1 MRKTKFSAASALL
14 LLLFLGLA
22 GVTSAQQLP
31 NSNFEAWGNS
41 FDGNPQP
48 SNWTGS
54 NVTQV
59 GMKFT
64 LVYQSTDAHTGSYS
78 VKMADKEV
86 GAMGI
91 TEISP
96 SWLTLG
102 TPWSYLEGLSTSSA
116 TAGTDGGIS
125 FAYRPDTMAV
135 WIKRQSNG
143 LEDMNLVY
151 YSWRGQSK
159 GDKYLNKGN
168 GCTSTTHY
176 DEESDI
182 RQSTDKNSC
191 GTSVQA
197 TQVAEGLLRTKTV
210 YNNWTLVKVPIT
222 YYNDQI
228 PEKMNIILSA
238 SNYPNFRANSGLYDG
253 NSLLVDDISLIY
265 SSKIHEIRLNGIAL
279 PGFKTNTT
287 EYTYEIPKGSSIPT
301 ITCYRSGRLLSGSEI
316 SVNYAAAGTP
326 TQITVNAGDGSSTT
340 TYKVTFVYTR
350 SQNCKLNGISVNGTP
365 ISGFNS
371 SVTNYTVALPFGT
384 TEFPTIT
391 YTKADDAQTVTIEP
405 CAIPG
410 TARVVVTA
418 ENPDYSSTYLI
429 NFTVGELSDTTLED
443 ILVNGVSITGYAPT
457 KTIYSVNVPVGT
469 TEAPVLSYKSAYADG
484 LQTIVVSQKGLSETS
499 TITVSAPGASTSR
512 IYKISYNI
520 TESSYSYLQDIKLD
534 GVILT
539 DFNPSTLTYT
549 YNLPQGTITQP
560 VVTWTQGDAY
570 QTVTKEDGGID
581 GITKITVKAQNG
593 VNTSIYRISFTS
605 VKSSN
610 SKLTD
615 LKVDG
620 ITLADF
626 SSETTSYTYNL
637 PIGTTTLPAITW
649 TKGDDFQNVV
659 PTYGGVNGLTKITVY
674 AQDNTVTVY
683 SIAFSVSQANV
694 STLNNILLDGVS
706 LVGFNPNTTSYNV
719 ELTRGTTTLP
729 TITWTAYDEYQKITK
744 VEGGVNGDTR
754 ITVKAQSGAMTV
766 YVLSFSVAKS
776 SNSLLSD
783 IKVGGV
789 SLADFASETFE
800 YGYVLA
806 SGTTI
811 LPEISYTKAD
821 SYQKVSVLKN
831 GVNGITNINVTAEDG
846 TESIYKISFSVEK
859 SENAGLKDIKVGGVS
874 LADFDPNTL
883 NYTYVLAAGVTQCP
897 DVTVE
902 KNEGQSVTIVVPKL
916 IGIARIEVVPEVGS
930 KNVYTINF
938 TYQQSD
944 NSKLADLLV
953 DGVSISGFS
962 PETTQYNYVLPQG
975 TTELPVITYLKAE
988 DSQIVELNE
997 NGVNGTS
1004 TISVKAENASVTTYQ
1019 ITFSV
1024 VKSSNAYLSDIQI
1037 AGASLIGF
1045 DETTYSYNYV
1055 LPEGTTSLPLFK
1067 AIKADQGQVISV
1079 SLPSLQGTASVVVTS
1094 EDASATNNYFVNFA
1108 FESKSD
1114 AALQNIS
1121 IDGIALTDFSPSVYS
1136 YNITLPVGSG
1146 KPVLSYEKADGSQ
1159 VVVLSTDI
1167 NKTVL
1172 AVYAEDGSYNEYVI
1186 NYSYS
1191 ANTSALL
1198 ADLQVYD
1205 NASQTFVSLA
1215 DFSSDKFDYSK
1226 ILSLG
1231 STDLPTVNPIPAT
1244 AGQIITITYGKVN
1257 EITNIHVV
1265 AEDGVTTADYTI
1277 EFSVEKSTENSLINI
1292 SVGGNDVP
1300 GFDPGILDYVVTL
1313 PYGTTT
1319 VPAITYDKNYFGEM
1333 VQLTASDIN
1342 STSYLK
1348 VYAEDGSSRTY
1359 SLQFNV
1365 SESGLD
1371 NVLYTIMLDDEA
1383 ISGFS
1388 ENQYT
1393 YDVVLPF
1400 GTTQM
1405 PDISYVKR
1413 YAEQTV
1419 VTTISGMSKIELRVK
1434 SNQDGV
1440 ADAIY
1445 SINFTVAQYQSTVL
1459 SDIKLDNVSLTGFDS
1474 HKTKYVVSIANK
1486 PASIDAVSPASNI
1499 IAEKIIDTNNHVRF
1513 TVSNTFNSETITY
1526 DLYFHY
1532 TNDVIP
1538 NGEFTDWTTPK
1549 YNASRGAVKPLGWNV
1564 PADADDKLTVLS
1576 TSYTGS
1582 EVQKNGTNV
1591 VYFSTTYWSALGGAI
1606 PAVATIGTISCE
1618 LKVAGNTTAGFS
1630 GGITF
1635 RNTPDVAQIRY
1646 IYPTI
1651 KGNGALFA
1659 FRFTDG
1665 AENNFDYVCTSENNQ
1680 WTVYEHALG
1689 TDGMSP
1695 STMNIAINGTNQT
1708 SGIRSGGAELYV
1720 DYIRYKYSSQ
1730 IASISV
1736 NGVEA
1741 GLSGTT
1747 ANATI
1752 ETEYCGLPKIDIVGE
1767 VSDQA
1772 YDIVYGDENS
1782 GQRVVNIRS
1791 YAEDMTYT
1799 DYTLNITRPVSSN
1812 TNLSNITVNGVSISD
1827 FSASKYE
1834 YTQNVSK
1841 GTKLVPDVVAFGA
1854 SSYQTIA
1861 SQINSNACIINV
1873 TAENGATATY
1883 TINFAETYL
1892 NDATLAD
1899 LSVSGYD
1906 ISYQVDKN
1914 DYAVVL
1920 PASTN
1925 NLPSINFQKRTDG
1938 QTVVLT
1944 EGNVNGVS
1952 TVNVVAEDGV
1962 TSNTY
1967 SINFSVAPLDNTTS
1981 KLSEM
1986 SIVEAMNPLVF
1997 NSDVYEYVYPRAL
2010 NETWYVAYTRA
2021 YAEDNM
2027 TCVLTDDSL
2036 VWNLSNVVSSTE
2048 QSYKLNFEN
2057 VLSNNAQLADIKL
2070 NGVSLEGF
2078 NPYISDYTVDVQRT
2092 ETIDAEA
2099 VLAEEGQTLT
2109 SEYDQSAK
2117 KYTFTVTAP
2126 DNIATQVY
2134 TLDLNVLKS
2143 TNSSL
2148 ANILINDES
2157 IEGFTSS
2164 KLDYVVELA
2173 QGTESLPSITYVSGD
2188 YGQVVDIQTNGVD
2201 GVTYITVVAEDG
2213 ISETTYS
2220 IDFNVIKSSNALLN
2234 RISADY
2240 VQLEGFAS
2248 NVFEYTIKVGFGKNT
2263 PLITYQKA
2271 EESQTV
2277 TELTDVNKLTLN
2289 VTAED
2294 GTTNDYI
2301 INFETQYTSISTLS
2315 DIKLNNVS
2323 LSGFASDLFDYN
2335 YVLPVGTKVL
2345 PEIAV
2350 VIGADAQTVD
2360 LQTNGVSGDAVI
2372 TVTADDNVT
2381 KSIYTIHFSV
2391 EQSSVATLNQIM
2403 LDGVQLDNFESGIFE
2418 YNIELPI
2425 GTKTL
2430 PIVTTENGDEYQ
2442 TVTQTT
2448 EGTDITI
2455 HVVAENGN
2463 GNDYV
2468 LHFNILKSIN
2478 DALNMI
2484 YVGGEA
2490 LSVEAEGFVTDN
2502 SFSSDL
2508 LEYNITLPV
2517 GSSFASLKFDYQAG
2531 DEYQTVDT
2539 LRSESSMSLKVTAED
2554 VAYTRTYIV
2563 NVTVEKSDNAELLDL
2578 MLDGITISGFS
2589 FDKTEYN
2596 VDLAIG
2602 TTVIPTVTWTAG
2614 DEYQIITLSM
2624 SEDQKTQVVKVVAES
2639 GRTVE
2644 YTINFTILKSS
2655 NTTLKA
2661 ITIGDDRQLI
2671 PSFDGEVLVY
2681 QVLIPYNNQVVPSI
2695 DYEKMEEAQTV
2706 EFTGT
2711 TDVHG
2716 IAYIK
2721 VTAENGVDNQI
2732 YSITFDVEPSENT
2745 NLLMIYYNGLEVER
2759 FATNDNDY
2767 NVVLPFGTINEPVIT
2782 YDLAEPETQVAISNT
2797 IIIPQGWQSIITVT
2811 AANGDA
2817 NEYVVNFSIAKSSEN
2832 RIKILNAFNKL
2843 VEGFDSD
2850 IEEYEIV
2857 YPAYTDSSVVPTI
2870 SDITYE
2876 LFDAENSSAVVLET
2890 SPGTIVIAVTAHNGE
2905 VRNYVLRTVI
2915 EISDNTNLLSISIE
2929 GELIENFDPLV
2940 HDYYYTLPFG
2950 ASYVDVEMLGYEK
2963 TEQGQEVTFVKD
2975 GMDIQLQV
2983 LAQDGT
2989 SIGIYTIHFVP
3000 DDFDPSVTPTGDEVC
3015 ITSTDD
3021 GGCRF
3026 TTKCSNVDIY
3036 LSDMSGRMIANYT
3049 LPLVNPNIEDICSP
3063 EAEGYV
3069 YQGPSGQ
3076 IVLYYFVY
3084 AKKKVI
3090 YSGKFRTSN

>member
-1 MRKTKFSAASALL
+1 MRKTKFSTASALL
-14 LLLFLGLA
+14 LLFLGFA
-22 GVTSAQQLP
+22 GFTSAQQLA
-31 NSNFEAWGNS
+31 NSNFESWGNS

-59 GMKFT
+59 GMNFT

-143 LEDMNLVY
+143 LEDMNLVC

-159 GDKYLNKGN
+159 GEKYLNKGN

-176 DEESDI
+176 NEESDI

-210 YNNWTLVKVPIT
+210 YNSWTLVKVPIT
-222 YYNDQI
+222 YYNDLI

-238 SNYPNFRANSGLYDG
+238 SNYPNFRANGGLYDG

-265 SSKIHEIRLNGIAL
+265 SSKIHGIRLNGIAL

-287 EYTYEIPKGSSIPT
+287 EYTYEIAKGASIPT

-316 SVNYAAAGTP
+316 SVKYGAVGTP
-326 TQITVNAGDGSSTT
+326 TEITVKAEDGSSTT

-350 SQNCKLNGISVNGTP
+350 SQNCKLNEISVNGTP
-365 ISGFNS
+365 ISGFNGA
-371 SVTNYTVALPFGT
+371 VTNYTVALPFGT

-391 YTKADDAQTVTIEP
+391 YTKGDEYQTVTIEP

-410 TARVVVTA
+410 TAKVVVTA
-418 ENPDYSSTYLI
+418 ENPDYSNTYLI
-429 NFTVGELSDTTLED
+429 NFTVGELTDTTLQD

-457 KTIYSVNVPVGT
+457 KTIYNVNVPVGT

-484 LQTIVVSQKGLSETS
+484 LQTIVISQKGLSETS

-534 GVILT
+534 GVTLT
-539 DFNPSTLTYT
+539 DFNPLTLTYT
-549 YNLPQGTITQP
+549 CNLPQGTTTQP

-570 QTVTKEDGGID
+570 QTVSKEDGGID

-615 LKVDG
+615 LKLDG
-620 ITLADF
+620 VTLTDF
-626 SSETTSYTYNL
+626 SSDNTSYTCNL
-637 PIGTTTLPAITW
+637 PIGTTTLPDITW
-649 TKGDDFQNVV
+649 TQGDSYQNVV

-683 SIAFSVSQANV
+683 SISFSVSQANV
-694 STLNNILLDGVS
+694 STLKDILLDGVS

-719 ELTRGTTTLP
+719 ELTRGTTSLP
-729 TITWTAYDEYQKITK
+729 AITWVAYDEYQKITK
-744 VEGGVNGDTR
+744 LDGGISGDTR
-754 ITVKAQSGAMTV
+754 ITVKAQSGAITV

-776 SNSLLSD
+776 SNALLSD
-783 IKVGGV
+783 IKVGGE
-789 SLADFASETFE
+789 SLTGFASETFE
-800 YGYVLA
+800 YDYVLP

-831 GVNGITNINVTAEDG
+831 GVSGITDIKVTAEDG
-846 TESIYKISFSVEK
+846 TESVYKISFSVEK
-859 SENAGLKDIKVGGVS
+859 SENAALKDIKVGGVS
-874 LADFDPNTL
+874 LPDFDPNTF

-916 IGIARIEVVPEVGS
+916 TGIARIEVVPEVGS

-962 PETTQYNYVLPQG
+962 SETTQYSYVLPQG
-975 TTELPVITYLKAE
+975 TTELPSITYLKAE
-988 DSQIVELNE
+988 DSQIVELTE

-1024 VKSSNAYLSDIQI
+1024 VKSSNAYLADIQI
-1037 AGASLIGF
+1037 AGSSLIEF
-1045 DETTYSYNYV
+1045 EETTYTYNYV
-1055 LPEGTTSLPLFK
+1055 LPEGTTSLPIFK
-1067 AIKADQGQVISV
+1067 PIKADPGQVISV

-1094 EDASATNNYFVNFA
+1094 EDGSATNKYFVNFA
-1108 FESKSD
+1108 FENKSD
-1114 AALQNIS
+1114 AVLENIFL
-1121 IDGIALTDFSPSVYS
+1121 DGVALTDFSSSVYT
-1136 YNITLPVGSG
+1136 YNVTLPVGSA
-1146 KPVLSYEKADGSQ
+1146 KPIVSYDKSYGSQ
-1159 VVVLSTDI
+1159 VVISLNDANQTELS
-1167 NKTVL
+1167 
-1172 AVYAEDGSYNEYVI
+1172 VYAEDGTLSKYVI
-1186 NYSYS
+1186 NFSYV
-1191 ANTSALL
+1191 ANNNALL
-1198 ADLQVYD
+1198 ADLQVYE

-1226 ILSLG
+1226 TISLG
-1231 STDLPTVNPIPAT
+1231 STDIPTINPVPAT
-1244 AGQIITITYGKVN
+1244 AGQTITITYGQVN
-1257 EITNIHVV
+1257 ASTNIHVV
-1265 AEDGVTTADYTI
+1265 AEDGVTTADYVI
-1277 EFSVEKSTENSLINI
+1277 DFSVEKSTENSLTNI

-1300 GFDPGILDYVVTL
+1300 GFDPDVLNYVMTL
-1313 PYGTTT
+1313 PYGTKT
-1319 VPAITYDKNYFGEM
+1319 VPTITYDKNYFGET

-1342 STSYLK
+1342 SVSYLK
-1348 VYAEDGSSRTY
+1348 VIAEDGSSRIY

-1365 SESGLD
+1365 SESGLE
-1371 NVLYTIMLDDEA
+1371 NVLSTIMLDDEA
-1383 ISGFS
+1383 VSGFS
-1388 ENQYT
+1388 ANQYT
-1393 YDVVLPF
+1393 YDIVLPF

-1413 YAEQTV
+1413 YEEQTV
-1419 VTTISGMSKIELRVK
+1419 ATTISGMSKIELRVK
-1434 SNQDGV
+1434 SNQVGV

-1459 SDIKLDNVSLTGFDS
+1459 SDIKLDNVSLTGFNS
-1474 HKTKYVVSIANK
+1474 YKTKYVVLLTSI
-1486 PASIDAVSPASNI
+1486 PSSIDAISPATNI
-1499 IAEKIIDTNNHVRF
+1499 IAEKIINTTNHVRF

-1526 DLYFHY
+1526 DLYLHY

-1538 NGEFTDWTTPK
+1538 NGEFTSWTTPK
-1549 YNASRGAVKPLGWNV
+1549 YNASRGAVKPTMWNV
-1564 PADADDKLTVLS
+1564 PADAAEKKTIFS
-1576 TSYTGS
+1576 TSYTGT
-1582 EVQKNGTNV
+1582 EVANV
-1591 VYFSTTYWSALGGAI
+1591 NNTIAHFTTTYWSVLGGAI
-1606 PAVATIGTISCE
+1606 PAVATIGDIACT
-1618 LKVAGNTTAGFS
+1618 LKVAGQTTVSYS
-1630 GGITF
+1630 GGIAF
-1635 RNTPDVAQIRY
+1635 RNTPDVASIRY
-1646 IYPTI
+1646 NLATV

-1659 FRFTDG
+1659 F
-1665 AENNFDYVCTSENNQ
+1665 NFDGVDYNYTTSSKTSDYV
-1680 WTVYEHALG
+1680 VYNHPLALSG
-1689 TDGMSP
+1689 KSP
-1695 STMNIAINGTNQT
+1695 AQMNIAINATNQT
-1708 SGIRSGGAELYV
+1708 SGMLAGNEGASLYV
-1720 DYIRYKYSSQ
+1720 DYIRFQYSSK
-1730 IASISV
+1730 ISSISV
-1736 NGVEA
+1736 NGVTA

-1747 ANATI
+1747 ANANI
-1752 ETEYCGLPKIDIVGE
+1752 ESEYCGLPKIDIVGQ
-1767 VSDQA
+1767 VSDQE
-1772 YDIVYGDENS
+1772 YDIVYGDENG
-1782 GQRVVNIRS
+1782 GQRVVSIRS
-1791 YAEDMTYT
+1791 YAEDKTYT
-1799 DYTLNITRPVSSN
+1799 DYTLNITRPISSN

-1827 FSASKYE
+1827 FSADKYE

-1841 GTKLVPDVVAFGA
+1841 GTKLVPDVVAYGV
-1854 SSYQTIA
+1854 SSYQTIT
-1861 SQINSNACIINV
+1861 SQINDNACIINV

-1883 TINFAETYL
+1883 TINFVETYL
-1892 NDATLAD
+1892 SDATLAN

-1906 ISYQVDKN
+1906 ISYQADN
-1914 DYAVVL
+1914 NEYDVVL
-1920 PASTN
+1920 AAATKE
-1925 NLPSINFQKRTDG
+1925 LPIINFQKRTDG
-1938 QTVVLT
+1938 QIVILT
-1944 EGNVNGVS
+1944 EGNVNGLS
-1952 TVNVVAEDGV
+1952 TINVVAEDGV

-1967 SINFSVAPLDNTTS
+1967 SINFSVAPFDNTTS
-1981 KLSEM
+1981 KLSGM
-1986 SIVEAMNPLVF
+1986 SIVDAMNPLVF

-2036 VWNLSNVVSSTE
+2036 VWNLSNVVSSTA

-2057 VLSNNAQLADIKL
+2057 VLSNNTQLTDIKL

-2078 NPYISDYTVDVQRT
+2078 NPYIVDYIVDVQRT
-2092 ETIDAEA
+2092 ETVDAEA
-2099 VLAEEGQTLT
+2099 ILAEDGQTLV
-2109 SEYDQSAK
+2109 SDYDPSTK

-2134 TLDLNVLKS
+2134 TVNLNVLKS

-2148 ANILINDES
+2148 ANILINEES

-2173 QGTESLPSITYVSGD
+2173 QGTVSLPSITYVSGD
-2188 YGQVVDIQTNGVD
+2188 YGQTVDIQTNGVD

-2213 ISETTYS
+2213 TSETTYS
-2220 IDFNVIKSSNALLN
+2220 IDFNVEKSSNALLT

-2240 VQLEGFAS
+2240 VQLEDFAS
-2248 NVFEYTIKVGFGKNT
+2248 DVFEYTVKVVVGKNI

-2277 TELTDVNKLTLN
+2277 TELTDVNKLTLT

-2294 GTTNDYI
+2294 GTTNDYV

-2323 LSGFASDLFDYN
+2323 ISGFASDLFDYN
-2335 YVLPVGTKVL
+2335 YMLPVGTKVL

-2403 LDGVQLDNFESGIFE
+2403 LDGVQLDNFESDIFE
-2418 YNIELPI
+2418 YNIELPV

-2448 EGTDITI
+2448 ESTDITI
-2455 HVVAENGN
+2455 HVAAENGTV
-2463 GNDYV
+2463 NDYV

-2478 DALNMI
+2478 DTLSMI
-2484 YVGGEA
+2484 YIGGEE
-2490 LSVEAEGFVTDN
+2490 LSVEAEGFVADN
-2502 SFSSDL
+2502 SFRSDL

-2517 GSSFASLKFDYQAG
+2517 GSSFAALKFDYQAG

-2539 LRSESSMSLKVTAED
+2539 IRNESLMSFKVTAED
-2554 VAYTRTYIV
+2554 IAYTKTYTV
-2563 NVTVEKSDNAELLDL
+2563 NVIVEKSDNAELLDL

-2596 VDLAIG
+2596 IDLAVG
-2602 TTVIPTVTWTAG
+2602 TTVIPAVTWTAG
-2614 DEYQIITLSM
+2614 DEYQTITLSM

-2644 YTINFTILKSS
+2644 YAINFTILKSS
-2655 NTTLKA
+2655 DTTLKA

-2681 QVLIPYNNQVVPSI
+2681 QVLLPYNNQVVPAI
-2695 DYEKMEEAQTV
+2695 EYEKMEEAQTV
-2706 EFTGT
+2706 EMTGT

-2716 IAYIK
+2716 TAYIK
-2721 VTAENGVDNQI
+2721 VTAENGVDNQT
-2732 YSITFDVEPSENT
+2732 YSITFDVEPSDNT
-2745 NLLMIYYNGLEVER
+2745 NLSMIYYNGVEVQE
-2759 FATNDNDY
+2759 FDANDNDY
-2767 NVVLPFGTINEPVIT
+2767 NVVLPFGTTDEPVIT
-2782 YDLAEPETQVAISNT
+2782 YDLAEPETQVAVSNT
-2797 IIIPQGWQSIITVT
+2797 IVTTEGWQSIITVT
-2811 AANGDA
+2811 AASGDA
-2817 NEYVVNFSIAKSSEN
+2817 NEYVVNLGIAKSSEN
-2832 RIKILNAFNKL
+2832 RLKTLNAFNKL
-2843 VEGFDSD
+2843 VEGFDPD

-2857 YPAYTDSSVVPTI
+2857 YKAYTDSSVVPTI

-2876 LFDAENSSAVVLET
+2876 LFDTENSSAVVLET
-2890 SPGTIVIAVTAHNGE
+2890 SRGTIVIAVTAENGE
-2905 VRNYVLRTVI
+2905 VRNYVLKTVI
-2915 EISDNTNLLSISIE
+2915 EISDNTNLSSISIE
-2929 GELIENFDPLV
+2929 DILIENFDPSI

-2950 ASYVDVEMLGYEK
+2950 TSFVDVEMLQYEK
-2963 TEQGQEVTFVKD
+2963 TEQGQEVTLVKD

-2983 LAQDGT
+2983 RAQDGV
-2989 SIGIYTIHFVP
+2989 SIGIYIIHFVP
-3000 DDFDPSVTPTGDEVC
+3000 DDFDPSVTPTADEVC
-3015 ITSTDD
+3015 ITSTDN
-3021 GGCRF
+3021 GGWKF
-3026 TTKCSNVDIY
+3026 ATKCSNVDVY
-3036 LSDMSGRMIANYT
+3036 LSDMAGRMIVNYT
-3049 LPLVNPNIEDICSP
+3049 LPLVDPNIEDICSP
-3063 EAEGYV
+3063 EAEGYI
-3069 YQGPSGQ
+3069 YKGPSNQ
-3076 IVLYYFVY
+3076 VVLYYFVY
-3084 AKKKVI
+3084 AKKRVI
-3090 YSGKFRTSN
+3090 SSGKFRTSN